1 MVLVGCVDV
10 ALGVEAVGAVVGA
23 AVWTGGRPIAPGCGP
38 DLEAPDGTE
47 VVVGGAAVVVGG
59 AAVIGAPEVVFGGG
73 GAVDPAVDE
82 GAKYCC

>member
-10 ALGVEAVGAVVGA
+10 ALGVGAVEVAVGA

-38 DLEAPDGTE
+38 DLEFSATLGAPEGTE
-47 VVVGGAAVVVGG
+47 VVVGG

-73 GAVDPAVDE
+73 GALDPAVDE